1 MIKKQ
6 NRILWLDALK
16 GYGIILVML
25 SHTLPYNEIM
35 GILYSGFMALFFM
48 ASGYTD
54 NKTFTRDVVIRK
66 SKSLLIPYFIY
77 GVVECAFFD
86 IVFAKQITYQG
97 GTIHEWVGLI
107 YARFCLYQYGTENNI
122 YFLPIEATSPLWFLP
137 ALYTGFMVYYIFKKI
152 CNGNVK
158 KTYALYGAMLL
169 ITVFLNFLPNLLP
182 WSLDVVFLVAFFI
195 FLGNRMRY
203 RYQTKMSISQGALVL
218 LSFCVYVLAA
228 YYNGFVNFSIR
239 EFGKYEILSLFLFL
253 VIGLTYFIV
262 VSGLFCLL
270 PKIITK
276 IFSRMGILSLRLMC
290 IQMPIFFVVGKV
302 FKLYSIQN
310 NFLEVSIKLLLVLI
324 IAYIMELVL
333 NHMQRYLI
341 VVKYL

>member
-54 NKTFTRDVVIRK
+54 NKMFTRDVVIRK

-86 IVFAKQITYQG
+86 VVFAKQITYQG

-158 KTYALYGAMLL
+158 KNLRFIWRYA
-169 ITVFLNFLPNLLP
+169 VDN
-182 WSLDVVFLVAFFI
+182 
-195 FLGNRMRY
+195 
-203 RYQTKMSISQGALVL
+203 SISELFAKFIAMEFRCG
-218 LSFCVYVLAA
+218 LSCCV
-228 YYNGFVNFSIR
+228 F
-239 EFGKYEILSLFLFL
+239 
-253 VIGLTYFIV
+253 YF
-262 VSGLFCLL
+262 FR
-270 PKIITK
+270 K
-276 IFSRMGILSLRLMC
+276 
-290 IQMPIFFVVGKV
+290 
-302 FKLYSIQN
+302 
-310 NFLEVSIKLLLVLI
+310 
-324 IAYIMELVL
+324 
-333 NHMQRYLI
+333 
-341 VVKYL
+341 

>member
-1 MIKKQ
+1 
-6 NRILWLDALK
+6 
-16 GYGIILVML
+16 
-25 SHTLPYNEIM
+25 
-35 GILYSGFMALFFM
+35 
-48 ASGYTD
+48 
-54 NKTFTRDVVIRK
+54 
-66 SKSLLIPYFIY
+66 
-77 GVVECAFFD
+77 
-86 IVFAKQITYQG
+86 
-97 GTIHEWVGLI
+97 
-107 YARFCLYQYGTENNI
+107 
-122 YFLPIEATSPLWFLP
+122 
-137 ALYTGFMVYYIFKKI
+137 
-152 CNGNVK
+152 
-158 KTYALYGAMLL
+158 
-169 ITVFLNFLPNLLP
+169 
-182 WSLDVVFLVAFFI
+182 
-195 FLGNRMRY
+195 
-203 RYQTKMSISQGALVL
+203 MSISQGALVL

-228 YYNGFVNFSIR
+228 YYNGLVNFSIR